1 MSRTI
6 RLVRPLIAQYQ
17 ISIAGKIPWS
27 RAPVLGYGNASIS
40 LDQRFLQCR
49 GMAGHSKWAN
59 IKHTKAA
66 KDSERQKKFM
76 KCSRL
81 IKLAVKEGGSV
92 DPKLNSKLAK
102 AIEFARSCSMPVAS
116 IESALKAS
124 QKSQDDAK
132 PAIMEYR
139 GPGGV
144 FILTELLTSNFSR
157 TRQMLQTVLK
167 KHNIQETKGAIR
179 MFEEKG
185 IIIAEG
191 NGLSLEAAMDNAI
204 EIGAED
210 VEEEE
215 DSLVFT
221 STPDDFLAVKQGLEN
236 LKYNISYA
244 SVDFIP
250 ISPITLNE
258 NDQEALD
265 IIIQKMEDVD
275 DVMRVH
281 VSL

>member
-1 MSRTI
+1 MSYTI
-6 RLVRPLIAQYQ
+6 RLARPLIASYQ
-17 ISIAGKIPWS
+17 SCIASKTAWS
-27 RAPVLGYGNASIS
+27 RVQNLPKRNENLSH
-40 LDQRFLQCR
+40 DCRFILCR

-66 KDSERQKKFM
+66 KDAERQKKFM

-81 IKLAVKEGGSV
+81 IKLAVKEGGST
-92 DPKLNSKLAK
+92 DPKLNSKLAR
-102 AIEFARSCSMPVAS
+102 AIEYARSCSMPVAS

-124 QKSQDDAK
+124 QKTQDDAK

-144 FILTELLTSNFSR
+144 FILTELLTSNISR

-167 KHNIQETKGAIR
+167 KHNVQETRGALN

-210 VEEEE
+210 VEENE
-215 DSLVFT
+215 DGLVFT

-236 LKYNISYA
+236 LKYDITYA

-250 ISPITLNE
+250 VSPVAISE
-258 NDQEALD
+258 NDQEALGV
-265 IIIQKMEDVD
+265 IIQKMEDID
-275 DVMRVH
+275 DVMKVH
-281 VSL
+281 VNL

>member
-1 MSRTI
+1 MSYTI

-17 ISIAGKIPWS
+17 SSFASKIP
-27 RAPVLGYGNASIS
+27 RTRGHTFQNGNASIS
-40 LDQRFLQCR
+40 LDQIFLQCR

-66 KDSERQKKFM
+66 KDAERQKKFM

-81 IKLAVKEGGSV
+81 IKLAVKEGGGA

-102 AIEFARSCSMPVAS
+102 AIEFARSCSMPLAS
-116 IESALKAS
+116 IESALKTS

-144 FILTELLTSNFSR
+144 FILTELLTSNISR

-167 KHNIQETKGAIR
+167 KHNIQETKGALR

-185 IIIAEG
+185 IIVAEG
-191 NGLSLEAAMDNAI
+191 NNLSLEAAMESAI

-215 DSLVFT
+215 NSLVFT

-265 IIIQKMEDVD
+265 IIIQKMEDID
-275 DVMRVH
+275 DVMKVH
-281 VSL
+281 VGL